1 LQLRDLEFLTTLIRV
16 GSVTKAAEL
25 MNTTQSNAS
34 KILKKL
40 EERFGFELVVRT
52 NGRIVPTA
60 EGQVIAERA
69 QAIVMG
75 LRQLDLQARNLR
87 ELRHGSLIVGST
99 PQLSRAFVPNVAS
112 QFMRVNPEVSISIET
127 RNSQVLIDLVANRQ
141 LDFAVGLLSSED
153 TSIECVPLFD
163 VHMLGA
169 LPKQHSLAGKSY
181 LTAADFHQQDFIT
194 SSMLDRSREQI
205 ESFFSAGNAKPFD
218 RGEASLSYARIHMVK
233 SGLGITMI
241 DSLAA
246 KEYSDSDLVFLPL
259 LPSIEMKVWLI
270 KSRLSLK
277 SMIHEAFE
285 QNILEHAKNFA
296 MEVN

>member
-1 LQLRDLEFLTTLIRV
+1 MYLRDLEFLTALVRV

-40 EERFGFELVVRT
+40 EERFGFELVVRA
-52 NGRIVPTA
+52 NGRIVTTV
-60 EGQVIAERA
+60 EGQIIAERA
-69 QAIVMG
+69 EALVIG
-75 LRQLDLQARNLR
+75 LRQLDLKARNLR
-87 ELRHGSLIVGST
+87 EMRHGSLMVGST

-112 QFMRVNPEVSISIET
+112 QFMKANPEVSISIET
-127 RNSQVLIDLVANRQ
+127 RNSQVLIDLVVNRQ
-141 LDFAVGLLSSED
+141 LDFAVGLLSAED
-153 TSIECVPLFD
+153 TTIECIPLFD
-163 VHMLGA
+163 VRMLGA
-169 LPKQHSLAGKSY
+169 LPKQHALAEKSY

-205 ESFFSAGNAKPFD
+205 ESFFTSGNATPFD
-218 RGEASLSYARIHMVK
+218 RGEASLSYARMHMVK

-246 KEYSDSDLVFLPL
+246 KEYSDDDLVFLPL
-259 LPSIEMKVWLI
+259 RPSIEMKVWLI

-277 SMIHEAFE
+277 SIMHEAFE
-285 QNILEHAKNFA
+285 QNIIELAKNFA